1 MAQDLAAVMGK
12 ILARS
17 LGVLREECV
26 LSRLINTDY
35 SEEAK
40 EKGDTIDVP
49 IADEATVSD
58 VTPSNTDPAPS
69 ELNPTK
75 VQISLNKWKKA
86 NFKMTDK
93 DKLEVSEKAGYLPQ
107 KVLAAVKKLANQINT
122 DLYAEYKGVYG
133 YVGTAGTTPFGAG
146 RAELDAIDTRK
157 ILNDQLCPDSDRRI
171 ILDTA
176 ADAKALSVAAIAD
189 ADKVGAAA
197 EGPKIRGR
205 IGTRYG
211 FDFYFD
217 QLIPTHTA
225 GTGAGY
231 LVNDA
236 AGLLVGATT
245 ATVDTGA
252 GTILVGDIV
261 TFAGHSQTYAV
272 TVALAA
278 NVFTFTPALKA
289 VVADNAAVTLKASH
303 VVNLAF
309 SRDAFALAV
318 RTALDDTAD
327 ESLAKTMTMVDPL
340 TGLPLRLE
348 IRRQHKQTVWE
359 FDVLYGVKLI
369 RAALASRIAG

>member
-289 VVADNAAVTLKASH
+289 AVADNGAVTLKASH